1 MGSGFQFIDIIFFA
15 MVAVFVILRLRSVLG
30 RRMGHEQ
37 RDPAKEFPRRPDR
50 APLEAPKGENDAD
63 AAKAEDNVIRL
74 PGRDGQEVPKDTP
87 LGAGLTQIKLAD
99 PSFDPA
105 DFQEKSKLA
114 FEYIVMAF
122 AEGDTQKLKPLLSKD
137 VFEGFAGAIKSR
149 QAQGHVLTTTLVRV
163 KDAELTEASMNGRV
177 ASVTVRYVT
186 EQINVTRDAEGK
198 VVDGDPDRIT
208 EAVDIWTYER
218 NTRAS
223 DPNWTLVATATPE

>member
-37 RDPAKEFPRRPDR
+37 RDAAKRFPRPQDN
-50 APLEAPKGENDAD
+50 APATDASRGESPAD
-63 AAKAEDNVIRL
+63 TGEDNIIRL

-99 PSFDPA
+99 PGFDPA

-137 VFEGFAGAIKSR
+137 VFEGFAGAIKAR
-149 QAQGHVLTTTLVRV
+149 QEQGHVLTTTLVRI
-163 KDAELTEASMNGRV
+163 KAAELVEADMNGRT

-186 EQINVTRDAEGK
+186 EQINVTRDSEGK
-198 VVDGDPDRIT
+198 VVDGDADRIT

-223 DPNWTLVATATPE
+223 DPNWMLVATATPE

>member
-1 MGSGFQFIDIIFFA
+1 MGNGFQFVDIIFFA

-37 RDPAKEFPRRPDR
+37 RDAAKTFPRPQDR
-50 APLEAPKGENDAD
+50 ADQQGAPQGESPAD
-63 AAKAEDNVIRL
+63 TGEDNVIRL
-74 PGRDGQEVPKDTP
+74 PGRNGQEVAKDTP

-99 PSFDPA
+99 PAFDPA
-105 DFQEKSKLA
+105 DFLEKAKMA

-137 VFEGFAGAIKSR
+137 VFEGFDGVVKARKDA
-149 QAQGHVLTTTLVRV
+149 GHVLTTTLVRI
-163 KDAELTEASMNGRV
+163 KNAELTEAAMNGRV
-177 ASVTVRYVT
+177 ATITLRYVT
-186 EQINVTRDAEGK
+186 EQINVTRDGAGN

-223 DPNWTLVATATPE
+223 DPNWTLVATTTPE

>member
-1 MGSGFQFIDIIFFA
+1 MGNGFQFIDIIFFA

-37 RDPAKEFPRRPDR
+37 RDAAKSFPRPQDR
-50 APLEAPKGENDAD
+50 DGAPGAERAESPAD
-63 AAKAEDNVIRL
+63 TGEDNVIRL
-74 PGRDGQEVPKDTP
+74 PGRNGQEVAKDTP

-99 PSFDPA
+99 PDFDPA
-105 DFQEKSKLA
+105 DFQEKAKMA

-137 VFEGFAGAIKSR
+137 VCDGFAGVIKAR
-149 QAQGHVLTTTLVRV
+149 QEQGHVLTTTLVRI
-163 KDAELTEASMNGRV
+163 KDAELTEASMNGRT
-177 ASVTVRYVT
+177 ASITVRYVT
-186 EQINVTRDAEGK
+186 EQINVTRDGEGK